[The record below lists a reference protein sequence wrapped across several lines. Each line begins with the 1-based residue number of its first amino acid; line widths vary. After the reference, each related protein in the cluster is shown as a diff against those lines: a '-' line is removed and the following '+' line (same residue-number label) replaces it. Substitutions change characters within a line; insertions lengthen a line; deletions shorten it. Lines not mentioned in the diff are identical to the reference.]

1 MDPSLRERFARIKM
15 VIMDVDGV
23 LTDGAM
29 YYTAQGDEFKKFNT
43 RDGFGIRLLHE
54 AAIKTALVTG
64 EQTPITAR
72 RAAKL
77 RIAEVHEGVQN
88 KLATVESLLERHG
101 LTPEEVCYIADDLGD
116 LEALRCVGLAI
127 AVADAMPPVLNA
139 AHYITQRKGG
149 DGAVREVCDLIV
161 STRPHGEGQ

>member
-1 MDPSLRERFARIKM
+1 VDPNLRERFAQIKM

-29 YYTAQGDEFKKFNT
+29 YYTEQGDELKKFNT
-43 RDGFGIRLLHE
+43 RDGVGIRLLHE

-64 EQTPITAR
+64 ERTPIIAR

-77 RIAEVHEGVQN
+77 RIDEVHEGVQD
-88 KLATVESLLERHG
+88 KRATVESLLDRHR
-101 LTPEEVCYIADDLGD
+101 LTPDEACFIGDDLGD

-127 AVADAMPPVLNA
+127 AVADAMPPVLKA

-149 DGAVREVCDLIV
+149 EGAVREVCDLIL
-161 STRPHGEGQ
+161 SAMPAGERS